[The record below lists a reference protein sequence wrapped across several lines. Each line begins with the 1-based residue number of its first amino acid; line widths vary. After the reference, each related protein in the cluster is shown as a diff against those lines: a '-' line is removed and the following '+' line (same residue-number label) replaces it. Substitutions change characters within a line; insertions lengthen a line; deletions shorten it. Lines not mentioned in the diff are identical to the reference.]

1 MDRETTQRLLKES
14 IIFLCR
20 TYIGVVSD
28 FEVDGIICISRDDGA
43 SEQQHVVFKIH
54 ELVSREANAD
64 STYAECFGPELDFE
78 GSGSLRTAG
87 PWKRTSGSKKRKI
100 SNHLSCQNTFDYNKK
115 SDNQLNYA
123 NSIPVFPELKLES
136 PWPDELLKSNLDI
149 EAISK
154 RDFAN
159 VHRNKQVDGGDEL
172 PEHSCYGC
180 ELSFPTKK
188 ILDKHMLSVHEL
200 SAYCFCKTC
209 GVGFIGTDDFDAHNL
224 LVHPGC
230 NNVAGM
236 MAANDETDEAKP
248 ESNSPRADDFKS
260 VISSSA
266 IFPISSK
273 NHQVARNCRP
283 SSSNRISSAS
293 SVLVASGA
301 LDTNTGVLSF
311 SPEEKPDAEDAIID
325 QSAPRSCAL
334 CDSGFSDFP
343 AFNIHCKEVHNI
355 FACPYCRKTFS
366 QQSERDNHLFKHT
379 GEKPFECPDCALSF
393 SRLDSLRRHRMKIHG
408 LSWADVV
415 VPDSDSRQ
423 PDPSGN
429 DDFDTVNDGRR
440 SLENHL
446 GGLTGVHPSN
456 SSWMDGGSDA
466 GERLFEVGRSYPGSC
481 QSSDA
486 IEISDEES
494 CSRSTRNRYRNIK
507 TLDPDRTFVCEI
519 CRETIQGTA
528 AFRDHCDTVHRRVP
542 CPYCGGTFTQ
552 KASME
557 RHQRQHTGE
566 RPFRCQF
573 CEHTYTR
580 KENLQTHMLR
590 LHPLLLDVE

>member
-28 FEVDGIICISRDDGA
+28 FEVDGLICISRDDGT
-43 SEQQHVVFKIH
+43 SDQQHVVFKIH
-54 ELVSREANAD
+54 ELVSREADAD
-64 STYAECFGPELDFE
+64 TAYADCFGPELDFE
-78 GSGSLRTAG
+78 GSGSLRVAG
-87 PWKRTSGSKKRKI
+87 PWKHPGSKKRKV
-100 SNHLSCQNTFDYNKK
+100 SHHLSPFQNHKK
-115 SDNQLNYA
+115 SDNQLSYA
-123 NSIPVFPELKLES
+123 NSIPIFPELKLES
-136 PWPDELLKSNLDI
+136 PWPDELSKSNPDTM
-149 EAISK
+149 AIGK
-154 RDFAN
+154 GDFVN
-159 VHRNKQVDGGDEL
+159 VHRNKQMDDGDEL
-172 PEHSCYGC
+172 PEFSCCGC
-180 ELSFPTKK
+180 QLSCPTKK
-188 ILDKHMLSVHEL
+188 SLNKHMLTVHEL

-209 GVGFIGTDDFDAHNL
+209 GVGFCGTDDFHMHNL

-236 MAANDETDEAKP
+236 METNDETDVVKP
-248 ESNSPRADDFKS
+248 ESNSPRGDDFKS
-260 VISSSA
+260 IINSSA
-266 IFPISSK
+266 IFSITSK
-273 NHQVARNCRP
+273 NHQVVRNCRP
-283 SSSNRISSAS
+283 SGSNRTFSAS
-293 SVLVASGA
+293 SAPVVASGA
-301 LDTNTGVLSF
+301 LDTNVAVLS
-311 SPEEKPDAEDAIID
+311 PLAEEKPDAEDAIID
-325 QSAPRSCAL
+325 QSDPRECAL
-334 CDSGFSDFP
+334 CDSAFSDFP
-343 AFNIHCKEVHNI
+343 AFNIHCKEVHNT
-355 FACPYCRKTFS
+355 FACPFCRKTFS

-393 SRLDSLRRHRMKIHG
+393 SRLDSLRRHRMKAHG

-415 VPDSDSRQ
+415 APDSDSRQ

-440 SLENHL
+440 SLDNHV
-446 GGLTGVHPSN
+446 GGLTVVHPSN
-456 SSWMDGGSDA
+456 NSWLDGSSDP
-466 GERLFEVGRSYPGSC
+466 GERLFEVSRSYPGSC

-494 CSRSTRNRYRNIK
+494 YSRSTRNRYRNIK
-507 TLDPDRTFVCEI
+507 TLDPDRTFVCEV
-519 CRETIQGTA
+519 CRETVQGTS
-528 AFRDHCDTVHRRVP
+528 AFRDHCDTIHRRVP